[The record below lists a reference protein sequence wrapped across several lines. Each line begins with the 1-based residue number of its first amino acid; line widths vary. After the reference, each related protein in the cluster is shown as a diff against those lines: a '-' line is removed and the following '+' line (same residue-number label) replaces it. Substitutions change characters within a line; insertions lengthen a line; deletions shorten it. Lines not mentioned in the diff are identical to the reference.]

1 MNRLTWIGGALVGLV
16 VLVAVAGPGLV
27 PRDPLAQ
34 NIAERTRPPS
44 RAHPF
49 GTDRFGRDVLSRV
62 VHGARITLTIGAVV
76 ATVSLATGVVVG
88 TLAGYHGGRVDG
100 ALMRAV
106 DVFMSFPGI
115 LVAISVMAVLGQGVD
130 KVILALSLAQAPRM
144 IRVVRGAV
152 LQVRERDYVQATRA
166 SGATDAWVMRRH
178 VLPNCLAPIVVQ
190 GSLAFVEA
198 VRTEATL
205 SFLGLGTPPPA
216 PAWGSMLDDSRL
228 FLQTAPWM
236 MLCPAV
242 ALAVTIL
249 GTNLLGD
256 GLRDALDPRLASGRA
271 APEPG

>member
-1 MNRLTWIGGALVGLV
+1 VTT
-16 VLVAVAGPGLV
+16 
-27 PRDPLAQ
+27 DPLAQ
-34 NIAERTRPPS
+34 NIGERTRPPS
-44 RAHPF
+44 AAHPF
-49 GTDRFGRDVLSRV
+49 GTDRFGRDVLARV
-62 VHGARITLTIGAVV
+62 VHGARITLTIGVVV
-76 ATVSLATGVVVG
+76 AAVSLAVGVAVG
-88 TLAGYHGGRVDG
+88 TVAGYRGGRVDG
-100 ALMRAV
+100 MLMRGL

-115 LVAISVMAVLGQGVD
+115 LVAISVMAVLGQGID
-130 KVILALSLAQAPRM
+130 KVILALALAQAPRM

-152 LQVRERDYVQATRA
+152 LQVREREYVQATRA
-166 SGATDAWVMRRH
+166 SGATDVWVMRRH
-178 VLPNCLAPIVVQ
+178 VLPNCLAPILVQ

-236 MLCPAV
+236 MLFPAG

-256 GLRDALDPRLASGRA
+256 GVRDALDPRLVSEA
-271 APEPG
+271 APPRSS

>member
-1 MNRLTWIGGALVGLV
+1 
-16 VLVAVAGPGLV
+16 VLVAVVGPALV
-27 PRDPLAQ
+27 PKDPLAQ
-34 NIAERTRPPS
+34 NIGERTRPPS
-44 RAHPF
+44 PEHPF
-49 GTDRFGRDVLSRV
+49 GTDRFGRDVLARV
-62 VHGARITLTIGAVV
+62 VHGARITLTIGIVV
-76 ATVSLATGVVVG
+76 AFVSLATGVVIG
-88 TLAGYHGGRVDG
+88 TVAGYHGGRVDG

-115 LVAISVMAVLGQGVD
+115 LVAISVVAVLGQGVD

-144 IRVVRGAV
+144 IRVVRSAV
-152 LQVRERDYVQATRA
+152 LQVREREYVQATRA
-166 SGATDAWVMRRH
+166 SGATDAWVVRRH
-178 VLPNCLAPIVVQ
+178 VLPNCLAPILVQ
-190 GSLAFVEA
+190 ASLAFVEA

-236 MLCPAV
+236 MLFPAG

-256 GLRDALDPRLASGRA
+256 GLRDALDPRLTA
-271 APEPG
+271 APRTPRSS